1 MQSFLMLRA
10 RPVHQKGIF
19 TGKYSG
25 FMNPYASKLMTYHLV
40 HQLQREGFSVSYI
53 SKYFVMDWRTVKKY
67 LSMSE
72 PEYEQ
77 FLEAQ
82 SDRKKEL
89 EPYEGFVKSKLSKY
103 PDTSSAQMYDWLKE
117 HYPGFPCVNS
127 KTVFNFVA
135 WVRQKYHILKT
146 NAGREYEMVEEAP
159 YGSQA
164 QADFGEYNLR
174 NSQGRKVKVHFMTMV
189 LSRSRY
195 KWVFFSTSKFKT
207 EGSIDG
213 HERAFGFFE
222 GVADTVVYDQ
232 DRVFLVDEN
241 KGDLVLTE
249 KFRTYSRQC
258 GFKLHFCRKADP
270 ESKGKIENVVK
281 YVKQNFLYNRPFS
294 DIETL
299 NQEALAWLARTANH
313 MPHSS
318 TRKQPGAEWEIEK
331 QYLKP
336 YHPASPKTNEPLVY
350 SVRKDNSISFRG
362 NFYSLPLGTY
372 KGKGCQVHL
381 VPEDGK
387 LQIYDSKGA
396 LLCTHDRSPGKGQK
410 IINNDHKREKSA
422 GIKTLMVQVCTGLEN
437 PDQGQSF
444 LDAIRTEKPRYLRD
458 QILLLKQTIERHP
471 REIITRALAYCCT
484 HRLYSAVDL
493 KSIAGHFNRQ
503 QTSPDVK
510 EMQMNPLTG
519 AMPGEAFIQPATSS
533 IADYDIF

>member
-1 MQSFLMLRA
+1 
-10 RPVHQKGIF
+10 
-19 TGKYSG
+19 
-25 FMNPYASKLMTYHLV
+25 
-40 HQLQREGFSVSYI
+40 
-53 SKYFVMDWRTVKKY
+53 
-67 LSMSE
+67 
-72 PEYEQ
+72 
-77 FLEAQ
+77 
-82 SDRKKEL
+82 
-89 EPYEGFVKSKLSKY
+89 
-103 PDTSSAQMYDWLKE
+103 
-117 HYPGFPCVNS
+117 
-127 KTVFNFVA
+127 FNFVA
-135 WVRQKYHILKT
+135 WVRQKYHILKS

-350 SVRKDNSISFRG
+350 SVRKDNSNSIRG
-362 NFYSLPLGTY
+362 N
-372 KGKGCQVHL
+372 
-381 VPEDGK
+381 D
-387 LQIYDSKGA
+387 
-396 LLCTHDRSPGKGQK
+396 
-410 IINNDHKREKSA
+410 
-422 GIKTLMVQVCTGLEN
+422 
-437 PDQGQSF
+437 
-444 LDAIRTEKPRYLRD
+444 
-458 QILLLKQTIERHP
+458 
-471 REIITRALAYCCT
+471 
-484 HRLYSAVDL
+484 
-493 KSIAGHFNRQ
+493 
-503 QTSPDVK
+503 
-510 EMQMNPLTG
+510 
-519 AMPGEAFIQPATSS
+519 
-533 IADYDIF
+533 